1 MEEAGDGQSQ
11 GDIKRQREAIEE
23 NEGVIR
29 DILPKLMK
37 TYGEVKNLLKSLQGQ
52 EEEDEELFQNA
63 KEYLEAAA
71 KFAREK
77 K

>member
-1 MEEAGDGQSQ
+1 
-11 GDIKRQREAIEE
+11 
-23 NEGVIR
+23 
-29 DILPKLMK
+29 MK